1 MAGNSVVMAYDPN
14 LVRVIN
20 ALTDAVRNFNT
31 GLTSL
36 TGLTDMVRSLNDT
49 ITGLTDVVRSLNTTV
64 HEFKN
69 HGPGVGNQQNHDT
82 KLNELERPDEGN
94 MLFNTI
100 VIGWFT
106 FLLLFFIA
114 LFWTKC
120 APIWRETERMW
131 REERRAM
138 HQELVKKH
146 EATLEAERL
155 ARVACEERQ
164 NWKAELEDGLRV
176 HLAERAEELKIEI
189 AESEIRDAERAE
201 KAKETKVDDHA

>member
-1 MAGNSVVMAYDPN
+1 
-14 LVRVIN
+14 
-20 ALTDAVRNFNT
+20 
-31 GLTSL
+31 
-36 TGLTDMVRSLNDT
+36 
-49 ITGLTDVVRSLNTTV
+49 
-64 HEFKN
+64 
-69 HGPGVGNQQNHDT
+69 
-82 KLNELERPDEGN
+82 
-94 MLFNTI
+94 
-100 VIGWFT
+100 
-106 FLLLFFIA
+106 
-114 LFWTKC
+114 
-120 APIWRETERMW
+120 MW

-138 HQELVKKH
+138 LEAERQEFVKEHKEMLEADHQELVKKH